1 MGRLYTKAKV
11 VDNSKISMFVFYLMQ
26 ISTIKMVT
34 YVTLSHKEIKLKK
47 GKYFIDE
54 AKACNILY

>member
-1 MGRLYTKAKV
+1 
-11 VDNSKISMFVFYLMQ
+11 MFVFYLMQ

-34 YVTLSHKEIKLKK
+34 YVTFDTGNKIKK

-54 AKACNILY
+54 AKKPNIL